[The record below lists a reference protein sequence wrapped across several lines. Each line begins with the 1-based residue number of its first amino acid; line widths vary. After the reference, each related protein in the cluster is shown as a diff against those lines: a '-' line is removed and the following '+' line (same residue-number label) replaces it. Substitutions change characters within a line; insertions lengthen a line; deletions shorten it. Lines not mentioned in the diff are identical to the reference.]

1 MTDEDGGDDTKT
13 YFGQEGKSEVNCG
26 GKSIVG
32 LEGSSQLTGQIPTLG
47 FHI

>member
-1 MTDEDGGDDTKT
+1 MILKT
-13 YFGQEGKSEVNCG
+13 YFGQEGISEVNCS

-32 LEGSSQLTGQIPTLG
+32 LEESSQLTGQIPTLG